1 MLSGKYNQVIQL
13 RFSIFAIHFYSMA
26 KSYLYTT
33 DDYTATGADFKAIG
47 LSEYEDG
54 ISYLYQLMVSY
65 DTQSIK
71 SKQVEERVETA
82 VVADFAKGK
91 ELVIEYLKMVRAI
104 GLDYMEEGF
113 EDFVDETIAFLNAR
127 TAKYVVLENREVYAL
142 DEDEVAETLQRDFL
156 EITND
161 DRSRVEKA
169 IAEFKKGNVDPEDP
183 DDENADYLDMLAEE
197 DLNGFWKK

>member
-1 MLSGKYNQVIQL
+1 
-13 RFSIFAIHFYSMA
+13 MA

-33 DDYTATGADFKAIG
+33 DDYAATGADFKAKG

-71 SKQVEERVETA
+71 SKQVDERVETA
-82 VVADFAKGK
+82 VVADFEKGK

-113 EDFVDETIAFLNAR
+113 EDFVDETIAFLNAC

-169 IAEFKKGNVDPEDP
+169 IAEFKKGNVDPENP

>member
-1 MLSGKYNQVIQL
+1 
-13 RFSIFAIHFYSMA
+13 MA
-26 KSYLYTT
+26 NRSYLYTT
-33 DDYTATGADFKAIG
+33 DDYTATGANFKAQG
-47 LSEYEDG
+47 LSEYENG

-71 SKQVEERVETA
+71 SKQADERIDTA
-82 VVADFAKGK
+82 VVADFEKGK

-127 TAKYVVLENREVYAL
+127 TAKYVLLENREIYAL
-142 DEDEVAETLQRDFL
+142 DEDEVPETLQREFL

-161 DRSRVEKA
+161 DRGRVEKA
-169 IAEFKKGNVDPEDP
+169 IAEFKKGNVDPENP
-183 DDENADYLDMLAEE
+183 EDENADYLDMLAEE
-197 DLNGFWKK
+197 NLKGFWKEKLSK

>member
-1 MLSGKYNQVIQL
+1 
-13 RFSIFAIHFYSMA
+13 
-26 KSYLYTT
+26 
-33 DDYTATGADFKAIG
+33 
-47 LSEYEDG
+47 
-54 ISYLYQLMVSY
+54 MVSY

-71 SKQVEERVETA
+71 SKQVDERVETA

-113 EDFVDETIAFLNAR
+113 EDFVDETTAFLNAR

-161 DRSRVEKA
+161 DRARVEKA
-169 IAEFKKGNVDPEDP
+169 IAEFKKGNVDPENP